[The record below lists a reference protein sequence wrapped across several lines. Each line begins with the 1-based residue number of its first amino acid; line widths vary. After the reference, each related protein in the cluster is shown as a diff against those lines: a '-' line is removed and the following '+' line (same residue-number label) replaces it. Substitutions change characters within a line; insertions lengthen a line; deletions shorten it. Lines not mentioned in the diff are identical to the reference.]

1 MKFFN
6 QNADYQEL
14 PEKVLGTR
22 SLTNKLSEQLVEA
35 IRRALPDI
43 LKQVE
48 EKLNELR
55 EELDAMGTPPP
66 ASVRE
71 KSNFLMALISDFAND
86 YKNTLSGKYVANSK
100 KETTSE
106 EIGKG
111 AVIKG
116 KFRTIFMDFVGDYN
130 CADDYE
136 DDYIKMSIKSH
147 QGDQISGFP
156 SMECFRSLLVPQ
168 LAKLKDPIYSVLD

>member
-1 MKFFN
+1 M
-6 QNADYQEL
+6 
-14 PEKVLGTR
+14 T
-22 SLTNKLSEQLVEA
+22 
-35 IRRALPDI
+35 
-43 LKQVE
+43 
-48 EKLNELR
+48 
-55 EELDAMGTPPP
+55 
-66 ASVRE
+66 
-71 KSNFLMALISDFAND
+71 LISDFAND

-100 KETTSE
+100 KDTTISE

-116 KFRTIFMDFVGDYN
+116 KFRNIFNNFTGDYK

-147 QGDQISGFP
+147 QGDQIAGFP